1 MLSDVDQP
9 RQPGMR
15 IDLEHPDA
23 RLEPQPFSQRAHGP
37 HQYIGWHTLAMQ
49 QWAVRLLEITRLQAV
64 AMVSHRDVRRRE
76 DCLVPSS
83 RNRHSPDRD
92 SIAAACPLV
101 RRLHYLLK
109 DHQTIVLDFP
119 STTASPVHN
128 GVAKKFAVSP

>member
-23 RLEPQPFSQRAHGP
+23 RLEPQPFSQRAHGS

-76 DCLVPSS
+76 DCLVPS
-83 RNRHSPDRD
+83 RPAV
-92 SIAAACPLV
+92 IGTPLIGTALLLRV
-101 RRLHYLLK
+101 RSCDGCTSY
-109 DHQTIVLDFP
+109 
-119 STTASPVHN
+119 
-128 GVAKKFAVSP
+128 